1 MAADGRAPR
10 DGRVIGVLG
19 TNTATGTNAGSTAKR
34 DRIDYWI
41 GQGAQ
46 ATDAVKRVIK
56 PLRKAAAEAPDA

>member
-1 MAADGRAPR
+1 M
-10 DGRVIGVLG
+10 LG
-19 TNTATGTNAGSTAKR
+19 TYTATGTNAGITAKL

-46 ATDAVKRVIK
+46 ATDAVKRLIK